1 MRRSVE
7 AAAES
12 SLSPLS
18 ITSQAPAGAEA
29 SDRRTKA
36 PLGRSCGA
44 YPDVPRP
51 RDDSRTALN
60 QAEAWDIA
68 MIV

>member
-29 SDRRTKA
+29 SDHRTQA
-36 PLGRSCGA
+36 PLGRPCGA
-44 YPDVPRP
+44 YPHLPRP
-51 RDDSRTALN
+51 RDTARTALN
-60 QAEAWDIA
+60 QAEAWNVAITP
-68 MIV
+68 